1 MSGELALLGALISIL
16 LSVIAYFV
24 RQLHGNFRQV
34 EQDMAEVKTAVE
46 VIKTELKA
54 NYELLK
60 LRMAFLEHRRKTKR
74 KHKPPLRTEA

>member
-1 MSGELALLGALISIL
+1 MSNELALLGALISIL

-34 EQDMAEVKTAVE
+34 EQDMADVKTAVE
-46 VIKTELKA
+46 VIKAELKA

-60 LRMAFLEHRRKTKR
+60 LRMAFLEQKKR
-74 KHKPPLRTEA
+74 KVKSKKQHS

>member
-1 MSGELALLGALISIL
+1 MTHELALLGALISIL

-34 EQDMAEVKTAVE
+34 EQDVADVKTAVE
-46 VIKTELKA
+46 VIKGELKA

-60 LRMAFLEHRRKTKR
+60 LRLAFLERGRKSKR
-74 KHKPPLRTEA
+74 KAGGAKG